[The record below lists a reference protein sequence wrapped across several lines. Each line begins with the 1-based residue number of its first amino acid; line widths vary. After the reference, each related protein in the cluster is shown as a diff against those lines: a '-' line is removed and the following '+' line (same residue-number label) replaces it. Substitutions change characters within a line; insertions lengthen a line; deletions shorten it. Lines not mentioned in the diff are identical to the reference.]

1 MSMDL
6 GDESAPVFFVEMGTF
21 PEWFP
26 EWFPGW
32 FPGEQTVFIKPLRVL
47 SHGDH
52 SLAGATISREGHRVR
67 TSDVPRL
74 VAANTGR

>member
-1 MSMDL
+1 MVSMDL
-6 GDESAPVFFVEMGTF
+6 GDEIAPVFFVETGRF
-21 PEWFP
+21 PEGFP
-26 EWFPGW
+26 EW

-52 SLAGATISREGHRVR
+52 SLAGATISGDGHRAR
-67 TSDVPRL
+67 TSDVPPL

>member
-26 EWFPGW
+26 EWFPER
-32 FPGEQTVFIKPLRVL
+32 FPGEQTVFIKPLCVL
-47 SHGDH
+47 
-52 SLAGATISREGHRVR
+52 
-67 TSDVPRL
+67 
-74 VAANTGR
+74 

>member
-26 EWFPGW
+26 
-32 FPGEQTVFIKPLRVL
+32 GEQTVFITPLRVL